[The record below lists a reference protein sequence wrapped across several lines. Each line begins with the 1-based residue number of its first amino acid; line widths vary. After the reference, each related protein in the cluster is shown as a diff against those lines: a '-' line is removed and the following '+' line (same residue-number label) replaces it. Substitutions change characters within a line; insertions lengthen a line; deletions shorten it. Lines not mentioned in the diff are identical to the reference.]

1 MHLGHGHSLINPCR
15 RSSEDPLHRVD
26 FALRLQTHN
35 GVPVPGE
42 YAYVVSA
49 GEGAVGQYRYEWHV
63 GGVRHRNQLTGWYF
77 TQVVDGVNDWW
88 GLFDASDTLRGYG
101 ATPLAANPAEA
112 APYSVCGDP
121 VSQLVPNYAPL
132 GLYQDLACTVPATT
146 EGHPIAAWRDELTP
160 SGLTAVQ
167 AEGEFQP
174 VLRFR
179 NGFPTVEFDGVDDY
193 LFVTSPW
200 SFTECVLTAG
210 YSDESV
216 NKAYCVAEQQPS
228 ADTWWRETYT
238 TPQIGSFGVFRG
250 DRLSGYP
257 AFMPKQ
263 PMVLSVASGVQ
274 YEVFIEGVS
283 QGIQSGNFLAGSNLA
298 IGSSGA
304 TNPVVLA
311 NKALDGWMVAL
322 VLSSHVS
329 DRLSIEPYIQNLM
342 PR

>member
-15 RSSEDPLHRVD
+15 RSSEDPLQRVD

-35 GVPVPGE
+35 GVAVSE
-42 YAYVVSA
+42 EAAYVVSA
-49 GEGAVGQYRYEWHV
+49 GDGAVGQYRYEWHV

-167 AEGEFQP
+167 AEGEKRG
-174 VLRFR
+174 VLHFI
-179 NGFPTVEFDGVDDY
+179 NGVPCVRTDSVDDGY
-193 LFVTSPW
+193 TIPGCDALMPYVIEVLAACPLGNPGSIGRLVNSSANVFIQPNRTSNGPHFVNGILGSSAVMDTQFHSMAI
-200 SFTECVLTAG
+200 ECVSGQNA
-210 YSDESV
+210 
-216 NKAYCVAEQQPS
+216 KAYTDAVDVTTLSRASVDWPAVGIGAVGAWSETEAG
-228 ADTWWRETYT
+228 ADLISLCIYPPEH
-238 TPQIGSFGVFRG
+238 
-250 DRLSGYP
+250 RLI
-257 AFMPKQ
+257 
-263 PMVLSVASGVQ
+263 VQ
-274 YEVFIEGVS
+274 
-283 QGIQSGNFLAGSNLA
+283 
-298 IGSSGA
+298 
-304 TNPVVLA
+304 
-311 NKALDGWMVAL
+311 
-322 VLSSHVS
+322 
-329 DRLSIEPYIQNLM
+329 PYIQNLM